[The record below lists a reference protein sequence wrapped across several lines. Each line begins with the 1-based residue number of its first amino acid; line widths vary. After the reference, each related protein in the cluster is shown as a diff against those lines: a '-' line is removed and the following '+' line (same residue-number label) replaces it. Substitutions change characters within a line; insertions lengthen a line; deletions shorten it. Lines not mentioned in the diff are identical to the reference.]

1 MALRLLGE
9 APIDIHAGGV
19 DLIFPHHEN
28 EIAQSE
34 GATGKTFARC
44 WVHVEHL
51 MIEESSG
58 KTDKMSKSLGNV
70 YNLQDIIDQGFR
82 PSALRY
88 LYLGV
93 HYRKQLRFSWSA
105 MEQAEES
112 LRRLT
117 DFLARSDGLAALP
130 ARPVHATI
138 PARLAEAEKDFG
150 AHIAADLNTSGALSV
165 LFDLVRELN
174 TAMDAGELGAA
185 DAPAIR
191 ATFARFD
198 EVLGVLALRTAED
211 EHPPVPVEEIERLIG
226 ARREARL
233 ARNFAEADR
242 IRKDLE
248 GRGIILEDTGSV
260 TRWKKK

>member
-1 MALRLLGE
+1 
-9 APIDIHAGGV
+9 
-19 DLIFPHHEN
+19 
-28 EIAQSE
+28 
-34 GATGKTFARC
+34 
-44 WVHVEHL
+44 
-51 MIEESSG
+51 
-58 KTDKMSKSLGNV
+58 MSKSLGNV

-117 DFLARSDGLAALP
+117 DFLARVDALP

-138 PARLAEAEKDFG
+138 PARLAEAEKEFG
-150 AHIAADLNTSGALSV
+150 VHIAADLNTSGALSV

-191 ATFARFD
+191 ATFAQFD
-198 EVLGVLALRTAED
+198 QVLGVLALRKAED
-211 EHPPVPVEEIERLIG
+211 EHPPVPVEEIERLIA
-226 ARREARL
+226 ARRDARL

-248 GRGIILEDTGSV
+248 SRGIILEDTGSV